1 MRKVKIL
8 ALPEDIFLGV
18 ENGNPSQYPCLGN
31 PMDRGAW
38 SVTVHG
44 VTWSQTWLHTH
55 TKTSLVSQ
63 LGRCYRVE
71 ATDKPFKVQG
81 LLPQRTA
88 GPRMSVAEAEKP

>member
-1 MRKVKIL
+1 M
-8 ALPEDIFLGV
+8 LGK
-18 ENGNPSQYPCLGN
+18 S
-31 PMDRGAW
+31 
-38 SVTVHG
+38 HG
-44 VTWSQTWLHTH
+44 QRSLERYSPWGHMESDMAAHTH